1 MNNITTTNNTLS
13 VDRIEKAENAKDS
26 KVFSK
31 VFFINQLILA
41 IAVQDV
47 FLGFMVFQGFEF
59 WGAHWM
65 IYCLFQLLIPIQ
77 ALVAVLWSGDSD
89 WNKLCAR
96 FWLSSMAI
104 WALVNIIVGI
114 FFILDWR
121 RPSILAT
128 GCIGLV
134 SSLYYWF
141 LIEKQCFKASENKDN
156 DDIKALSAKAVDE
169 PLDGV

>member
-1 MNNITTTNNTLS
+1 MNNITTTKNTLS
-13 VDRIEKAENAKDS
+13 VDRIEKAENAKES

-47 FLGFMVFQGFEF
+47 FLGFIVFQGFEF
-59 WGAHWM
+59 WGTHWV

-77 ALVAVLWSGDSD
+77 ALVAVLCCGDSD
-89 WNKLCAR
+89 WNKLSVR
-96 FWLSSMAI
+96 FWYSSMAI

-121 RPSILAT
+121 RPSIIAS
-128 GCIGLV
+128 GCVGLV

-141 LIEKQCFKASENKDN
+141 LVEKQCFKASENKDN
-156 DDIKALSAKAVDE
+156 DDIEALSAKAVDE